1 MGLSGVLIRSRRTC
15 SVPRTLRCR
24 AMQFRD
30 LLREKTSINF
40 NPSSRYNATL
50 TYSLTMTNLDLL
62 LLKGPPSGDLEGG
75 LNELR
80 FTILTKGMPANND
93 GMVNYTPHPPHY
105 PPQLPFQVVE
115 QLSFL
120 STALLTAIR
129 SLKCAYTSG
138 SSYSTPPPSAPTS
151 ISTSSAKAHRLPT
164 LKSATTLF
172 AHWPQTLSSAAA
184 SPRTA

>member
-1 MGLSGVLIRSRRTC
+1 MFRFRRSSVLCQGLHDAEQS
-15 SVPRTLRCR
+15 
-24 AMQFRD
+24 QD

-40 NPSSRYNATL
+40 NPSSRDNATS

-80 FTILTKGMPANND
+80 FTILTKGMPANSD
-93 GMVNYTPHPPHY
+93 GMVNYTPHPS
-105 PPQLPFQVVE
+105 QLPFQVVE

-120 STALLTAIR
+120 PMALLTAIC
-129 SLKCAYTSG
+129 SLICAYTSG
-138 SSYSTPPPSAPTS
+138 LSYSTPPQSAPTF
-151 ISTSSAKAHRLPT
+151 ISTLSAKAHRLPT
-164 LKSATTLF
+164 PKSATTLF